1 MYHLSHNFSL
11 REINTFRIP
20 AFTQHYLTI
29 ESPEDFIDFT
39 QKTPLKNYGKW
50 LFFGGGSNLLFTDDF
65 DGLIIHPQIKGIR
78 LLKENKYIAEI
89 EAGAGVTWDDLVAW
103 CVGKGYGGIE
113 NLSLIPGNTGAVPV
127 QNIGAYGVEVSSVIS
142 EVRGIAVD
150 SLEKKCFNRD
160 ECKFGYRTSLF
171 KEQLTGQFLITSVV
185 FQLSRHPVFQL
196 NYEGLES
203 KVRQF
208 GEMNLQNIRQA
219 IIDIRE
225 SKLPNHEI
233 VGNAGSFFKNPVVLQ
248 AFAKS
253 LKELYPEIPLYPI
266 GSGLVKVAAGWLIEK
281 SGWKGKGTGK
291 AAIHDQQA
299 LVIINNGGA
308 TGKEIF
314 RFSELV
320 AEDVLRKFNIE
331 LEREVQV
338 IGKSV

>member
-11 REINTFRIP
+11 REVNTFRIS
-20 AFTQHYLTI
+20 AFAQHYLTF
-29 ESPEDFIDFT
+29 ESPEDFIDFS
-39 QKTPLKNYGKW
+39 QKRSLENYGKR
-50 LFFGGGSNLLFTDDF
+50 LFLGGGSNLLFIDDF
-65 DGLIIHPQIKGIR
+65 DGLVIHPKIKGIR

-150 SLEKKCFNRD
+150 SLELQCFSRE

-171 KEQLTGQFLITSVV
+171 KEHLKGQFLITSVV
-185 FQLSRHPVFQL
+185 FQLSRHPAFQL

-203 KVRQF
+203 KVQQY
-208 GEMNLQNIRQA
+208 GQTNLQNIRKA
-219 IIDIRE
+219 IISIRE
-225 SKLPNHEI
+225 SKLPNPDK
-233 VGNAGSFFKNPVVLQ
+233 VGNAGSFFKNPVVREGV
-248 AFAKS
+248 AKS
-253 LKELYPEIPLYPI
+253 LKELFPEIPLYPI
-266 GSGLVKVAAGWLIEK
+266 GSGLVKIAAGWLIEK
-281 SGWKGKGTGK
+281 SGWKGKGAGN
-291 AAIHDQQA
+291 AAIHDKQA